1 MSLLDSFL
9 FDFYGIISL
18 KDFSFSNSNSLTDS
32 LVNLTSNSQSLYF
45 SIMSASLSLL
55 IVN

>member
-1 MSLLDSFL
+1 VSLLDSFL